1 MPRIITIS
9 DDYSLADLTGVAIS
23 ILGSCISV
31 YGVITNNIFLDHVS
45 AMFIWRWSNILLATY
60 FLGDWQGWWNC
71 KISSGIMFGLYLL
84 FAITNEIGLG
94 NWQEMIQCFLT
105 SL

>member
-1 MPRIITIS
+1 MPRIITI
-9 DDYSLADLTGVAIS
+9 DPDYTMLDLTGVAIS

-45 AMFIWRWSNILLATY
+45 AMFIWRWSNILLASY
-60 FLGDWQGWWNC
+60 FFGDWIGWWNSR
-71 KISSGIMFGLYLL
+71 ISSGIMFGLYLL

-94 NWQEMIQCFLT
+94 GWYVAP
-105 SL
+105 